1 MESMRAVLFD
11 RYGNPEELYQGTLP
25 MPEARAG
32 EVLVRVDAVSVNG
45 ADLLLRS
52 GTLGLLTGRRFPKQL
67 GIDFAGTLI
76 ATDPGAD
83 LGGLSIGD
91 RVWGIVDEKGG
102 PRSLAEFLSVPAIQI
117 ARAPNNLT
125 SEEAVTLLAGGT
137 TAYTGLVEKAGV
149 QRGERVLVRG
159 AAGGVGSVAVQLAKA
174 LGTHVTALASASSQE
189 FVRGLGAD
197 AVYDYRVTQREE
209 LGRFDVIFDAHGSD
223 LLAFRRLLAPGGRM
237 VSIAFNKEAPIR
249 GLVTIAASAAF
260 GTRRIRYFQG
270 KPGRRDFQRLTAQ
283 VERGEIRSVLDRVF
297 PLARSADAHAALE
310 TRGVQG
316 KVVISISE

>member
-1 MESMRAVLFD
+1 MQAVLFN
-11 RYGNPEELYQGTLP
+11 RYGNPEELHQGTLQ

-45 ADLLLRS
+45 ADLLFRS
-52 GTLGLLTGRRFPKQL
+52 GKLGLLSGGRFPKRL

-76 ATDPGAD
+76 ASGPGAD
-83 LGGLSIGD
+83 LGGLTVGD
-91 RVWGIVDEKGG
+91 QVWGIVDERGG

-137 TAYTGLVEKAGV
+137 TAHTGLVEKADAR
-149 QRGERVLVRG
+149 RGERVLVRG
-159 AAGGVGSVAVQLAKA
+159 AAGGVGSVAVQLAKM
-174 LGTHVTALASASSQE
+174 LGTHVTALAGESSQD

-197 AVYDYRVTQREE
+197 TVFDYRVTPRGE
-209 LGRFDVIFDAHGSD
+209 LGLYDVIFDTHGSD

-237 VSIAFNKEAPIR
+237 VSIAFDKEAPLR
-249 GLVTIAASAAF
+249 SLATIAASAVF
-260 GTRRIRYFQG
+260 GTGRIRFFRG
-270 KPGRRDFQRLTAQ
+270 KPDRRDFQRLTAQ

-310 TRGVQG
+310 THGVHG
-316 KVVISISE
+316 KVVISIWE

>member
-1 MESMRAVLFD
+1 MESMRAVLFN

-25 MPEARAG
+25 RPEARAG
-32 EVLVRVDAVSVNG
+32 EVLVRVDAASVNG

-52 GTLGLLTGRRFPKQL
+52 GKLGLLTGRRFPKQL

-83 LGGLSIGD
+83 LGGLAIGD
-91 RVWGIVDEKGG
+91 QVWGIVDERGG

-125 SEEAVTLLAGGT
+125 PEDAVTLLAGGT
-137 TAYTGLVEKAGV
+137 TAYTGLVEKARV

-159 AAGGVGSVAVQLAKA
+159 AAGGVGSVAVQLAKM
-174 LGTHVTALASASSQE
+174 LGAHVTALAGASGQE

-197 AVYDYRVTQREE
+197 AVYDYRVTPREE
-209 LGRFDVIFDAHGSD
+209 LGRYDVIFDTHGSD

-237 VSIAFNKEAPIR
+237 VSIAFDKEAPIR
-249 GLVTIAASAAF
+249 SLVTIAASAAF
-260 GTRRIRYFQG
+260 GARRIRFFRG
-270 KPGRRDFQRLTAQ
+270 KPERRDFQRLTAQ

-310 TRGVQG
+310 THGVHG